1 MLLTRI
7 QDEVHRYSV
16 QYMKNRHKKFLFFNA
31 NFCKRNW
38 SKKAEQLLLHYKTKE
53 QLKDATIEDLMKVAG
68 VRREVAMELQHLIDA
83 F

>member
-1 MLLTRI
+1 
-7 QDEVHRYSV
+7 VHRYSV
-16 QYMKNRHKKFLFFNA
+16 QYMKNRHKKNSYSLTLTSVKGIGA
-31 NFCKRNW
+31 
-38 SKKAEQLLLHYKTKE
+38 KKAEQLLLHYKTKE